1 MGVRY
6 GEAQLVSNEI
16 EKQIQEDTKKW
27 NAVFLEKL
35 EKRKE
40 LLVQRQKTEYES
52 LKKKLQKSIDEKISL
67 RAAEYDKYSFPASLN
82 DFGLF

>member
-1 MGVRY
+1 MNGIIECIFDGAEENRY
-6 GEAQLVSNEI
+6 GEAQLVKNEVEKLI
-16 EKQIQEDTKKW
+16 EEDTKKW

-52 LKKKLQKSIDEKISL
+52 LKVKLQKSIDEKISI
-67 RAAEYDKYSFPASLN
+67 RAIEYDK
-82 DFGLF
+82 